1 LYEDYA
7 ACSFYSSLCKHES
20 LNQSLKYA
28 LKAHNILL
36 AKSIAAQL
44 TDLCYTPANKKET
57 ALGMRLR
64 IYDLSSKIRRRYDT
78 LADLTDVSS
87 CCICMDALNNM
98 TKLLIENQ
106 LDDAEEFSFC
116 TVYPVLC
123 KHELLTTNIK
133 EALRARQIERAR
145 IFQTHLL
152 ALEFK
157 PTQMQDGLSAA
168 DMKQRLC
175 NIEERLKER

>member
-1 LYEDYA
+1 M
-7 ACSFYSSLCKHES
+7 CSFYSSLCKYES

-28 LKAHNILL
+28 LKAQNILL

-44 TDLCYTPANKKET
+44 TNLCYIPADKNET

-64 IYDLSSKIRRRYDT
+64 IYNLNGKMRQRYDT
-78 LADLTDVSS
+78 LADLINVSS
-87 CCICMDALNNM
+87 CCIVMDALNKM
-98 TKLLIENQ
+98 TRLLIENQ
-106 LDDAEEFSFC
+106 LDDAEEFGFC

-145 IFQTHLL
+145 IFQSHLL
-152 ALEFK
+152 ALEYK
-157 PTQMQDGLSAA
+157 PTQEQAGLTAA

-175 NIEERLKER
+175 NIEERLKERYE

>member
-1 LYEDYA
+1 M
-7 ACSFYSSLCKHES
+7 
-20 LNQSLKYA
+20 KYA

-36 AKSIAAQL
+36 AKSIAGQL
-44 TDLCYTPANKKET
+44 TDLCYTPADKKET

-64 IYDLSSKIRRRYDT
+64 IYDLSGKIRLRYDT

-98 TKLLIENQ
+98 TKLLIDNQ
-106 LDDAEEFSFC
+106 LDDAEEFSLC

-133 EALRARQIERAR
+133 EALRARQIDRAR

-157 PTQMQDGLSAA
+157 PTQMQDGLTAA